1 MLLHT
6 EGNQQPQPLVAGL
19 VKIDGKYYLELENYE
34 NGELENTQ
42 QLVELSIALARENEA
57 QRERIAVLEARLRV
71 LGDE

>member
-6 EGNQQPQPLVAGL
+6 EGNQQPKPLVAGL
-19 VKIDGKYYLELENYE
+19 VKIEDRYYLELENYE
-34 NGELENTQ
+34 NSEVENTQ

-71 LGDE
+71 LGDL